1 MRHRLAAPLVLAVV
15 ACGDS
20 GPKISL
26 RYRPPAGAVYHFGSE
41 LRTTVSAD
49 SGPMA
54 AMGRRQMLMRMYF
67 TETVKGPVSGGTE
80 IDVVFETVTM
90 EIPGI
95 RANLMGPAIAG
106 LQGARVTMVM
116 DELGNIVRADF
127 TGGTGAGAPPD
138 VGQRLKSGVQ
148 GMTVGFPSQP
158 VGIGD
163 SWTISSELPLADMP
177 GVSASTNEVARTTLT
192 IREIRVAGS
201 DTSVVLDVRMDFPS
215 EPIRLASSG
224 GESATLRLEGGM
236 TGRQVF
242 SISRGTVTD
251 ATMKGTAKLHATASG
266 RGAQG
271 FSMQT
276 ETENSIVLLPD

>member
-1 MRHRLAAPLVLAVV
+1 MRNRLAAPLVLAVV
-15 ACGDS
+15 ACGSS
-20 GPKISL
+20 GPKVSL
-26 RYRPPAGAVYHFGSE
+26 RYRPPAGAVYQFGSE

-67 TETVKGPVSGGTE
+67 TETVHGPVSGGTE

-95 RANLMGPAIAG
+95 PANLMGRAIAG
-106 LQGARVTMVM
+106 LQGTRVTMVM
-116 DELGNIVRADF
+116 DELGNVVRGDF
-127 TGGTGAGAPPD
+127 TGGTGAPPD
-138 VGQRLKSGVQ
+138 VGRRLKSGVQ
-148 GMTVGFPSQP
+148 GMTVGFPPQP
-158 VGIGD
+158 VGVGD

-177 GVSASTNEVARTTLT
+177 GVSASTSEVARTTLT
-192 IREIRVAGS
+192 VRELRVVGS

-215 EPIRLASSG
+215 EPIRLASSA
-224 GESATLRLEGGM
+224 GEAATLRLEGGM

-251 ATMKGTAKLHATASG
+251 ATMKGTAKVHATASG

-271 FSMQT
+271 FSVQT
-276 ETENSIVLLPD
+276 ETENSIVLLPDR